1 MVDAEVLS
9 ILKTDLQISSS
20 ALDDYLFTLIES
32 AKEYIQREG
41 IVLTES
47 RGDGMLVEMYAAYLY
62 RKRREE
68 KAEMPRMLRWEMNN
82 RVFSQKGAKD
92 NG

>member
-32 AKEYIQREG
+32 AKAYIQREG

-47 RGDGMLVEMYAAYLY
+47 RGD
-62 RKRREE
+62 
-68 KAEMPRMLRWEMNN
+68 
-82 RVFSQKGAKD
+82 
-92 NG
+92 